1 MKKKFF
7 AFVCSAMISI
17 NCLTFNTVE
26 AKVLEP
32 EVIKTE
38 TWEASYFIDDDYET
52 LYPYLKCIFNVYSN
66 GKINFRVYN
75 THEFDGFSNIYND
88 IYFPYISNPFSFS
101 ESYYKEIE
109 DTETYSSELV
119 DYTPTRNLY
128 NLILGYS
135 SNGVNYSTESQYISL
150 NDTDI
155 RECIPINK
163 NVYENETTCLTVGDY
178 FKWACVTGSTSTTF
192 PDKFVGEATCAYYN
206 NCLTQFDNDDRF
218 SHIVGNCIDRYS
230 VDTVYVKHLSLNVAY
245 TDSNNNCDNYI
256 YTRSYPIYR
265 INDVS
270 LAELG
275 SYRGYEYDD
284 GLIVE
289 YNVVGNPHK
298 FPTDDMTY
306 TIFGKTITVPS
317 SIYGHVDDTV
327 DKQLTPDQQYIH
339 DLERQL
345 NETRSELEKY
355 QALDYGNDGK
365 ITALDAQMLLSY
377 YAESIV
383 GNNSGEVS
391 GYNDFIS
398 NTET

>member
-7 AFVCSAMISI
+7 AFVCSAVVSI

-66 GKINFRVYN
+66 GDINFRVYN

-88 IYFPYISNPFSFS
+88 IVFPYVDDSYTDN
-101 ESYYKEIE
+101 YYKEV
-109 DTETYSSELV
+109 DDETSTNSEFVEYSPKY
-119 DYTPTRNLY
+119 DLY
-128 NLILGYS
+128 NLILGYCQKDRRDDVS
-135 SNGVNYSTESQYISL
+135 YYSDKAEYISI

-155 RECIPINK
+155 RESIPLNK
-163 NVYENETTCLTVGDY
+163 NTYNNTDVCLDTGDC
-178 FKWACVTGSTSTTF
+178 FKWTCNTGSTTTVF
-192 PDKFVGEATCAYYN
+192 PDKFVCDATCIYYN
-206 NCLTQFDNDDRF
+206 SNISKLSQDDEFFYLTNQSSLKARNVRIF
-218 SHIVGNCIDRYS
+218 SLDVS
-230 VDTVYVKHLSLNVAY
+230 Y
-245 TDSNNNCDNYI
+245 TDNIDQGDSYL
-256 YTRSYPIYR
+256 YTQQRTLYSMSDI
-265 INDVS
+265 S
-270 LAELG
+270 LAELS

-284 GLIVE
+284 GLMFE
-289 YNVVGNPHK
+289 YKIKDNPSRFPTEDETYTLFGHTVTVPASIYTNVV
-298 FPTDDMTY
+298 DA
-306 TIFGKTITVPS
+306 
-317 SIYGHVDDTV
+317 VDRN
-327 DKQLTPDQQYIH
+327 LTADQQYIH

-355 QALDYGNDGK
+355 QALDYDNDGK

-383 GNNSGEVS
+383 GNNSGDVS
-391 GYNDFIS
+391 EYRDFTD

>member
-26 AKVLEP
+26 AKVIEP

-66 GKINFRVYN
+66 GNINFRVYN

-88 IYFPYISNPFSFS
+88 VVFPYTNDSYTDN
-101 ESYYKEIE
+101 YYKEVND
-109 DTETYSSELV
+109 DTSTNSEFAE
-119 DYTPTRNLY
+119 YTPKYDLY
-128 NLILGYS
+128 NLILGYCQKDRRDD
-135 SNGVNYSTESQYISL
+135 VWYYSDKAEYIPL

-155 RECIPINK
+155 RKSIPLNK
-163 NVYENETTCLTVGDY
+163 NTYNNHDVCLNIGDC
-178 FKWACVTGSTSTTF
+178 FKWTCNTGSTTTVF
-192 PDKFVGEATCAYYN
+192 PDKFVCDATCVYHNSNLSQLSPDDEFFNIATESYLKTRDVRLFSLDVSYTGSEN
-206 NCLTQFDNDDRF
+206 YNDDYLYTQQRTL
-218 SHIVGNCIDRYS
+218 YS
-230 VDTVYVKHLSLNVAY
+230 M
-245 TDSNNNCDNYI
+245 
-256 YTRSYPIYR
+256 
-265 INDVS
+265 NDIS

-275 SYRGYEYDD
+275 SYRGYEYND
-284 GLIVE
+284 GLIFE
-289 YNVVGNPHK
+289 LNVVSDAHK
-298 FPTDDMTY
+298 FPTEDKSY
-306 TIFGKTITVPS
+306 TLLGHTVTVPA
-317 SIYGHVDDTV
+317 SIYNNPDNVV
-327 DKQLTPDQQYIH
+327 DKNLTADQQYIH

-345 NETRSELEKY
+345 NETRSELETY
-355 QALDYGNDGK
+355 QSLDYRNDGK

-383 GNNSGEVS
+383 GNNSGDVS
-391 GYNDFIS
+391 GYNDFIN